1 MNRDQDF
8 ISGCVIDA
16 DNVNFYNQLEVRGE
30 RRQIDLLAFR
40 RFLIRDRRV
49 QPAHAVVC
57 TNFLRPME
65 AALLSGFG
73 FRCVEAKTNCD
84 ELAKC
89 EIRDLVERQGVNVL
103 TVCSGDGRAYADLLG
118 ELKAKFGLRVHVV
131 SRRYG
136 LSPKLARLASG
147 ITYLEKFVIWP
158 NRSASERPLFPWARG
173 GAAGASVLLSQEV

>member
-1 MNRDQDF
+1 MNRDQNF

-49 QPAHAVVC
+49 EPSRTVVC

-73 FRCVEAKTNCD
+73 RCVEAKANCD
-84 ELAKC
+84 DLAKR
-89 EIRDLVERQGVNVL
+89 EIRRLVEEQGIRLLTLASGDHAYVEVL
-103 TVCSGDGRAYADLLG
+103 T
-118 ELKAKFGLRVHVV
+118 ELRAKFGLRVHVI
-131 SRRYG
+131 SRRFC
-136 LSPKLARLASG
+136 LSSKLARLADG
-147 ITYLEKFVIWP
+147 ITYLDFFAVRRDRP
-158 NRSASERPLFPWARG
+158 AQARSAFPWGKRSGSSSASLVRQ
-173 GAAGASVLLSQEV
+173 GA